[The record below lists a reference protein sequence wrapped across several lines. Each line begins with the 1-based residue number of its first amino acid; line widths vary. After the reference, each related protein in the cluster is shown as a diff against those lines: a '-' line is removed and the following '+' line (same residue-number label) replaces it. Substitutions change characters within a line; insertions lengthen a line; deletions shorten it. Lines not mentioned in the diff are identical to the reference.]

1 MLRSGGER
9 EEHPTTPPTEISRVL
24 EDPGNRA
31 VAFFP
36 GLKGVGV
43 AGTGLFFSGHGV
55 TSHELTSIHD
65 VKSKGE
71 ESAAVG

>member
-43 AGTGLFFSGHGV
+43 AGTGLFFFRTRRHVSRADEH
-55 TSHELTSIHD
+55 S
-65 VKSKGE
+65 
-71 ESAAVG
+71 